1 VIPDAPV
8 APPLPPVDQ
17 APIQRV
23 RAALAG
29 LNVEEAR
36 KSLALAQQAATRLEE
51 TGKQRAKAEA
61 ELAELTGKLE
71 VARKQLDPLWAME
84 HGRMLIALEAARREY
99 TEAQRVVATLEAQ
112 IESMRQRIE
121 ELEASERDLGE
132 RKVRTEEQAC
142 EAAEWRWLERATGAD
157 GIQALELDAMGP
169 EIAEVAN
176 RLLSSAYGSRFAVEF
191 RTTRIA
197 GRGSRVKQ
205 VEDFSIWILDGEAG
219 TEQELSTLSGGE
231 SVWIKRA
238 IYDAFGI
245 IRDKSTGTRFLTV
258 FQDEADGALDP
269 AARLAYFEM
278 LRAAHAESGRR
289 HTVVI
294 THSPEVQE
302 MIGQKIVMGEL
313 AKKEAVS

>member
-1 VIPDAPV
+1 V
-8 APPLPPVDQ
+8 PPLPPVDQ
-17 APIQRV
+17 APLQRI

-29 LNVEEAR
+29 LKVEEAR
-36 KSLALAQQAATRLEE
+36 KSLALAQQAATRIEE
-51 TGKQRAKAEA
+51 TGKQREKATV
-61 ELAELTGKLE
+61 ELERLTGE
-71 VARKQLDPLWAME
+71 TEAARALLDPLWAME
-84 HGRMLIALEAARREY
+84 HGRVLVQLEIARLEY
-99 TEAQRVVATLEAQ
+99 SEAQRVVATLEAQ

-142 EAAEWRWLERATGAD
+142 EAAEWRYLERACGAD

-169 EIAEVAN
+169 GIAEVAN
-176 RLLSSAYGSRFAVEF
+176 RLLSSAYGSRFTVEF

-205 VEDFSIWILDGEAG
+205 VEDFAIYILDGEAG
-219 TEQELSTLSGGE
+219 SEQELSTLSGGE
-231 SVWIKRA
+231 AVWIKRA

-245 IRDKSTGTRFLTV
+245 IRDKSTGMRFLTV

-269 AARLAYFEM
+269 EARRAYFDM

-294 THSPEVQE
+294 THSPEAQE
-302 MIGQKIVMGEL
+302 MLSQRIVMGEL
-313 AKKEAVS
+313 ARKEVAA